1 MKKLLVLL
9 LIPLLISGCKPN
21 PNRTEI
27 TDVDFIRTI
36 GIDKNQEDIM
46 VSVVLKKNDA
56 SKKQGSGSGA
66 ESDSVAEV
74 LSATAPTFWEAFEKL
89 QEEAP
94 KKMLLG
100 HCEFFI
106 IGESACREDLV
117 KYTDFISRNED
128 IQLSANVLVCK
139 TGDAKDILDS
149 IKGSSTFLS
158 DSIKSMVEK
167 NSYIGRNNMVDII
180 RLMGML
186 DNQYSDIIIPYIAK
200 NEVEQEKF
208 VMDGYAVFQDNRM
221 IDTVNG
227 DLVTGINYLRDNVV
241 MSSNYVAGENNK
253 PVALNVVN
261 SKTKITPKLEEDK
274 LSVYIKVSLN
284 STIRE
289 VHDRDFKIGKTT
301 LDDLAA
307 KENAAVTSTIQQ
319 ALDFAIQNG
328 IDIFDLNDKVRM
340 AFPVK
345 WRSIRDRWRD
355 IYVSGTYQVEVCSK
369 VKRSY
374 NTDEPSARTN

>member
-1 MKKLLVLL
+1 
-9 LIPLLISGCKPN
+9 
-21 PNRTEI
+21 
-27 TDVDFIRTI
+27 
-36 GIDKNQEDIM
+36 
-46 VSVVLKKNDA
+46 
-56 SKKQGSGSGA
+56 
-66 ESDSVAEV
+66 
-74 LSATAPTFWEAFEKL
+74 
-89 QEEAP
+89 
-94 KKMLLG
+94 
-100 HCEFFI
+100 
-106 IGESACREDLV
+106 
-117 KYTDFISRNED
+117 
-128 IQLSANVLVCK
+128 
-139 TGDAKDILDS
+139 
-149 IKGSSTFLS
+149 
-158 DSIKSMVEK
+158 
-167 NSYIGRNNMVDII
+167 MVDII

-227 DLVTGINYLRDNVV
+227 DLATGINYLRDNVV

-355 IYVSGTYQVEVCSK
+355 IYVSGTYQVEVRSK